1 MLGQNV
7 KLRSSHVILTEVV
20 RGVPQDPFSSVGAEI
35 LRQAL
40 ARGLTK
46 TGTHSPQFAHLL
58 MPLTTPVCQLM
69 VDCLQ

>member
-7 KLRSSHVILTEVV
+7 KLRSAYVFLTEVV

-40 ARGLTK
+40 ARGK
-46 TGTHSPQFAHLL
+46 RFEDQG
-58 MPLTTPVCQLM
+58 
-69 VDCLQ
+69 D